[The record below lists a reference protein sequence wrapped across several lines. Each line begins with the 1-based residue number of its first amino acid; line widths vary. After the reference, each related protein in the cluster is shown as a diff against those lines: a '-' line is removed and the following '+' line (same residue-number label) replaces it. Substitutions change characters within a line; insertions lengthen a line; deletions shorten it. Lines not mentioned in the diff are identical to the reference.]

1 MASVRNSPVQDLQ
14 SAYRSEV
21 AAVADAL
28 GADLRR
34 GLTADEAAARLDRY
48 GPNEL
53 PTPPAD
59 PAWRRFLAQFQNPL
73 TVLLL
78 FAAVFSFVA
87 WLIEREEIVPYEA
100 LTILAIVVLN
110 GVLGYVQEERAEH
123 AVAALQ
129 AMSAATAS
137 VLRDGEAREVAT
149 REVVP
154 GDLVLLE
161 EGDSIP
167 ADGRVVE
174 SIALRVAEAALT
186 GESTPVEKGADPV
199 EQEATIG
206 DQSSMVFS
214 GTAVAAGRGRA
225 LVTATGAATQI
236 GAIAGSLQETESPD
250 TPLQRELD
258 WVGRML
264 GIAVIIIAVI
274 IGATIVLVSDV
285 RSLEGFVDVLLL
297 AVSLAV
303 AAVPEGLTA
312 ITTVVLSLGTQRMAR
327 RRMIVRKL
335 AAVET
340 LGSTT
345 VICSDKTGT
354 LTRNEMT
361 VRAVVTAGG
370 RVELTG
376 TGYAPEGE
384 ALVDGEPLRDPALL
398 EELRRVLH
406 AAERA
411 SNATLRREG
420 DRWEVQ
426 GDPTEGALV
435 VAAQKVG
442 ISPAVEDERFSRIGE
457 IPFSSE
463 RKLMSAAY
471 RDAEEEDLAVVLAKG
486 APDVLLAR
494 CTAEWAGSA
503 PRPLTPER
511 RQAILAAVEGL
522 AVEALRTLGVAGR
535 RVPPAVVAG
544 SMPEEVEQELVVLGV
559 VGMIDPPRPEAQE
572 SVRVAR
578 RAGVRAVMITGD
590 HPTTAAAIAAELGI
604 AAPGARAL
612 AGGELDAISDD
623 ALRCAARETA
633 VYARV
638 APAHKLRIVRAL
650 QADHEVVA
658 MTGDGVNDAP
668 ALKTADIGVAMGI
681 TGTDVAKGAAD
692 MILTDDNFASIVA
705 AVEEGRSIFANIQKF
720 LRYLL
725 SSNASE
731 VLVMFF
737 GVVLADV
744 IGLLPEPGTAVAAPL
759 LATQI
764 LWINLVTDSGPA
776 LALGLEPDD
785 PTLMD
790 QPPRDPRSRVIDRAM
805 WFDIVYVGVV
815 MAAGTLL
822 VADWALPGGLIEGDG
837 SLAYAQTMTFTTL
850 VFYQLYNVFNARS
863 DERSAFRGL
872 FTNRWLWG
880 ALALSV
886 LLQIAVVYLPFLQ
899 RAFGTVDLT
908 LSDWLIC
915 LGVAS
920 TVLWM
925 RELAK
930 LVAMG
935 RGTWDAGRGRAA

>member
-258 WVGRML
+258 WVGLML
-264 GIAVIIIAVI
+264 GIAEIIIAVI
-274 IGATIVLVSDV
+274 NGATIVLVSDV

-361 VRAVVTAGG
+361 VQGLWTPALGAFAVSGVGYEPMGG
-370 RVELTG
+370 L
-376 TGYAPEGE
+376 
-384 ALVDGEPLRDPALL
+384 LRDGAPVAELPDGIGDLLRAGALCNDASL
-398 EELRRVLH
+398 AKADGQWRV
-406 AAERA
+406 
-411 SNATLRREG
+411 S
-420 DRWEVQ
+420 
-426 GDPTEGALV
+426 GDPTEGALLT
-435 VAAQKVG
+435 AAVKLGQDVDALRANSVRLDALPFESENQFMATLNG
-442 ISPAVEDERFSRIGE
+442 EDGGRI
-457 IPFSSE
+457 F
-463 RKLMSAAY
+463 L
-471 RDAEEEDLAVVLAKG
+471 KG
-486 APDVLLAR
+486 APEAILGR
-494 CTAEWAGSA
+494 CTIAADGGRLDA
-503 PRPLTPER
+503 
-511 RQAILAAVEGL
+511 AAVARQVDAMAAKGMRVLAFAARPAPGL
-522 AVEALRTLGVAGR
+522 GAIAMPDLENGFAFLGL
-535 RVPPAVVAG
+535 
-544 SMPEEVEQELVVLGV
+544 Q
-559 VGMIDPPRPEAQE
+559 GMIDPPRPEAIE
-572 SVRVAR
+572 AIGRCH
-578 RAGVRAVMITGD
+578 RAGITVKMITGD
-590 HPTTAAAIAAELGI
+590 HKATAQAIAGELGI
-604 AAPGARAL
+604 LGHDPRVPPAIAGVELAEMSDRQIEDAA
-612 AGGELDAISDD
+612 
-623 ALRCAARETA
+623 AACN
-633 VYARV
+633 VFARV
-638 APAHKLRIVRAL
+638 APEHKLKLVSAL
-650 QADHEVVA
+650 QKRGE
-658 MTGDGVNDAP
+658 
-668 ALKTADIGVAMGI
+668 
-681 TGTDVAKGAAD
+681 
-692 MILTDDNFASIVA
+692 IVA
-705 AVEEGRSIFANIQKF
+705 
-720 LRYLL
+720 
-725 SSNASE
+725 
-731 VLVMFF
+731 
-737 GVVLADV
+737 
-744 IGLLPEPGTAVAAPL
+744 
-759 LATQI
+759 
-764 LWINLVTDSGPA
+764 
-776 LALGLEPDD
+776 
-785 PTLMD
+785 
-790 QPPRDPRSRVIDRAM
+790 
-805 WFDIVYVGVV
+805 
-815 MAAGTLL
+815 
-822 VADWALPGGLIEGDG
+822 
-837 SLAYAQTMTFTTL
+837 
-850 VFYQLYNVFNARS
+850 
-863 DERSAFRGL
+863 
-872 FTNRWLWG
+872 
-880 ALALSV
+880 
-886 LLQIAVVYLPFLQ
+886 
-899 RAFGTVDLT
+899 
-908 LSDWLIC
+908 
-915 LGVAS
+915 
-920 TVLWM
+920 
-925 RELAK
+925 
-930 LVAMG
+930 
-935 RGTWDAGRGRAA
+935 

>member
-1 MASVRNSPVQDLQ
+1 MVPRAVEEGSIAGKMTSL
-14 SAYRSEV
+14 SAYQQPAEDVLSELGS
-21 AAVADAL
+21 DA
-28 GADLRR
+28 GR
-34 GLTADEAAARLDRY
+34 GLTTAEAQTRLTSV

-53 PTPPAD
+53 PVQPIAPV
-59 PAWRRFLAQFQNPL
+59 WRRFFSQFQNPI
-73 TVLLL
+73 TILLL
-78 FAAVFSFVA
+78 AAAGFSFVA
-87 WLIEREEIVPYEA
+87 WLIEGGELIPYEA
-100 LTILAIVVLN
+100 LTIVAIVILN
-110 GVLGYVQEERAEH
+110 GVLGYVQEERAGQ

-129 AMSAATAS
+129 AMAAEMAT
-137 VLRDGEAREVAT
+137 VLRDGEPREIAT
-149 REVVP
+149 REIVP
-154 GDLVLLE
+154 GDVVLLE

-167 ADGRVVE
+167 ADGRIIA

-186 GESTPVEKGADPV
+186 GESTPVEKDEDPV
-199 EQEATIG
+199 VGEAG
-206 DQSSMVFS
+206 LADQSSMVFS
-214 GTAVAAGRGRA
+214 GTAVAAGRGRFV
-225 LVTATGAATQI
+225 VTATGSDTQI
-236 GAIAGSLQETESPD
+236 GAIAGSVQAAEAPA

-264 GIAVIIIAVI
+264 GIVVIVVAVV
-274 IGATIVLVSDV
+274 IGATIVLVDDI
-285 RSLEGFVDVLLL
+285 RSLEGFVEVLLL

-361 VRAVVTAGG
+361 VRVVTTASG
-370 RVELTG
+370 RVGLTG
-376 TGYAPEGE
+376 VGYAPGGE
-384 ALVDGEPLRDPALL
+384 ALHDGRPLADPALV
-398 EELRRVLH
+398 EEVRRLLH

-411 SNATLRREG
+411 SNATLHEVDG
-420 DRWEVQ
+420 RWEVQ

-435 VAAQKVG
+435 VAAQKLG
-442 ISPAVEDERFSRIGE
+442 IARPAEEAHLSRVGE

-463 RKLMSAAY
+463 RKLMSTAY
-471 RDAEEEDLAVVLAKG
+471 ADAREEDRAVVLAKG

-494 CTAEWAGSA
+494 CSAEWVGSA
-503 PRPLTPER
+503 PRPLTDER
-511 RQAILAAVEGL
+511 RRAILAVVEDL
-522 AVEALRTLGVAGR
+522 AGEALRTLGVAGR
-535 RVPPAVVAG
+535 VVQVATVADD
-544 SMPEEVEQELVVLGV
+544 MPEDVEQELVFLGV
-559 VGMIDPPRPEAQE
+559 VGMIDPPRDEARA
-572 SVRVAR
+572 SVQTAR
-578 RAGVRAVMITGD
+578 EAGIRAVMITGD

-604 AAPGARAL
+604 VDPGIGAVTGADLDRLDDEELRRVART
-612 AGGELDAISDD
+612 SS
-623 ALRCAARETA
+623 T
-633 VYARV
+633 YARV
-638 APAHKLRIVRAL
+638 APSDKLRIVRAL
-650 QADHEVVA
+650 QAENEIVA

-668 ALKTADIGVAMGI
+668 ALWTADIGVAMGI

-744 IGLLPEPGTAVAAPL
+744 IGLLPETGSAVAAPL

-776 LALGLEPDD
+776 LALGVEPDD
-785 PTLMD
+785 PGLM
-790 QPPRDPRSRVIDRAM
+790 QKPPRDPRSRVIDRAM
-805 WFDIVYVGVV
+805 WFDIIYVGVI
-815 MAAGTLL
+815 MAVGTLL
-822 VADWALPGGLIEGDG
+822 VADWALPGGLIDGDG
-837 SLAYAQTMTFTTL
+837 TLRYAQTMTFTTL
-850 VFYQLYNVFNARS
+850 VFAQLFNVLNARS
-863 DERSAFRGL
+863 DERSAFAGL

-880 ALALSV
+880 ALVLSV

-899 RAFGTVDLT
+899 RAFGTVDLSP
-908 LSDWLIC
+908 SDWLVC
-915 LGVAS
+915 VGVGS
-920 TVLWM
+920 TVLWL
-925 RELAK
+925 REAAK
-930 LVAMG
+930 LVT
-935 RGTWDAGRGRAA
+935 RWR